1 MKNILFLGPP
11 GSGKGTQANLLAEY
25 LNIPTLSTGNML
37 RYEVNS
43 GSQLGEKIK
52 SYIQKGDL
60 VPDEIIVLLIKN
72 FLTQNSTNGFILD
85 GFPRNINQAKV
96 LEEMLSKIG
105 EKIDKVFNFEV
116 SDEVLIKRISGRYSC
131 RECGSIY
138 NSYFKPTSKVG
149 ICDKCGSNQLEHRKD
164 DNEQTLK
171 NRLIV
176 YRQSTFPLIDFYQKK
191 HLLISIEAVKSSF
204 IIFDELK
211 NNL

>member
-25 LNIPTLSTGNML
+25 LNIPTLSSGNML
-37 RYEVNS
+37 RYEVDS
-43 GSQLGEKIK
+43 CSELGKKIK

-72 FLTQNSTNGFILD
+72 SLTQNSTKGFILD
-85 GFPRNINQAKV
+85 GFPRNISQAHI
-96 LEEMLSKIG
+96 LEKMLSDIG
-105 EKIDKVFNFEV
+105 KTIDKVFNFEV
-116 SDEVLIKRISGRYSC
+116 SDEILIKRILGRYSC
-131 RECGSIY
+131 KNCGSIY
-138 NSYFKPTSKVG
+138 NSYFKPTSKIGV
-149 ICDKCGSNQLEHRKD
+149 CDKCDSNQFEHRKD

-171 NRLIV
+171 NRLLV

-191 HLLISIEAVKSSF
+191 HLLISIEAVKSLST
-204 IIFDELK
+204 IFDELK